1 MSTKVGFIFFQLI
14 SGNKNHISRS
24 PIVQSPNQSI
34 SKIYNRIS
42 KLISYIQGWRN
53 HWQSQCTTQLLN
65 FFLFNFIFF
74 SHYSLLTSFQVKP
87 PHPLDEKSNMES
99 SPSCGVIFIGL
110 NSPSPTVFSKQ
121 ESLPLSRFTSQDLS
135 VSLSGISKILALH
148 LRFLFSFKSWMRT
161 LISPNLSFFKP

>member
-1 MSTKVGFIFFQLI
+1 MGSYFFSSYQAIKIIFLDLQLSNHQINQFQKYI
-14 SGNKNHISRS
+14 IEFQSSYHIYKGGETIGRASVR
-24 PIVQSPNQSI
+24 
-34 SKIYNRIS
+34 
-42 KLISYIQGWRN
+42 
-53 HWQSQCTTQLLN
+53 LN
-65 FFLFNFIFF
+65 FEIFFLFNFIFF
-74 SHYSLLTSFQVKP
+74 SHYSLLTSFQLKP